1 MTDQWN
7 YHAFHHEDDPLPP
20 EVRIQNGP
28 ISIYADADTSY
39 MLLDNISFIIWLAT
53 KAGDDEKHLLRSIGQ
68 ACDRIAPFFDAAL
81 VDSDEEEDA
90 G

>member
-28 ISIYADADTSY
+28 ISIYADPETSS
-39 MLLDNISFIIWLAT
+39 MLLHNISFIIWAAT
-53 KAGDDEKHLLRSIGQ
+53 KASQDEEPVPLFIRH
-68 ACDRIAPFFDAAL
+68 ACDQIAPFFEAAL
-81 VDSDEEEDA
+81 VDSDEEEDVE
-90 G
+90 

>member
-28 ISIYADADTSY
+28 ISIYADPETSH
-39 MLLDNISFIIWLAT
+39 MLLHNISFIIWLAT
-53 KAGDDEKHLLRSIGQ
+53 RCSETDPKLVRHIAN
-68 ACDRIAPFFDAAL
+68 ACEQIAPFFEAAL

-90 G
+90 D

>member
-28 ISIYADADTSY
+28 ISIYADPETSH
-39 MLLDNISFIIWLAT
+39 MLLHNISFIIWAAT
-53 KAGDDEKHLLRSIGQ
+53 KAGDEDGKLMRCIGI
-68 ACDRIAPFFDAAL
+68 ACDQIAPFFEAAL

-90 G
+90 E

>member
-28 ISIYADADTSY
+28 ISIYADPETSH
-39 MLLDNISFIIWLAT
+39 MLLHNISFIIWLAT
-53 KAGDDEKHLLRSIGQ
+53 QCGGDDKDLLRSI
-68 ACDRIAPFFDAAL
+68 AKSCDQIAPFFEAAL
-81 VDSDEEEDA
+81 VDLDEEEDA
-90 G
+90 D

>member
-28 ISIYADADTSY
+28 ISIYADPETSS
-39 MLLDNISFIIWLAT
+39 MLLQQIDFIIWVAT
-53 KAGDDEKHLLRSIGQ
+53 RCGDDDANLLRSITK
-68 ACDRIAPFFDAAL
+68 ACEQIAPFFDAAL
-81 VDSDEEEDA
+81 ADSDKEDNA

>member
-1 MTDQWN
+1 MTDQWS

-28 ISIYADADTSY
+28 ISIYADPETSS
-39 MLLDNISFIIWLAT
+39 MLLHNISFIIWLAT
-53 KAGDDEKHLLRSIGQ
+53 RCGETDPKLLRHIKN
-68 ACDRIAPFFDAAL
+68 ACDQIAPFFEVAL

-90 G
+90 E